1 MEDRLT
7 RSRAGRPGAAL
18 VALLVIIAITAAWWA
33 LALWPVGSSEPEWL
47 ARTRGACFG
56 STPGGLPDAGGWILL
71 IGEPAGMLGVLWVV
85 WGRSLRADLLRA
97 RAYRRWRITGAGLAV
112 LALVGVAALGIRVAR
127 AEALGRAPIASPSG
141 TPMRLD
147 MLPPAIALTDQHGRR
162 AALRD
167 RREHAALLTFAFGH
181 CTTVCPTVVHDVQR
195 ARRAA
200 NRSDVRIVVITLD
213 PWRDTPERLSS
224 IAKQWELA
232 PDDLVLSGTI
242 DDVEHALDA
251 LGIGRRR
258 NEVSGDIEHA
268 GTAML
273 LNKRG
278 RIAWRIDG
286 GMGPVAGLLARA
298 GGGGRSE

>member
-7 RSRAGRPGAAL
+7 RSRAERPGAAL

-33 LALWPVGSSEPEWL
+33 LALWPVGSLEPEWL

-97 RAYRRWRITGAGLAV
+97 RANRRWRITGIALGV
-112 LALVGVAALGIRVAR
+112 LALAGVTSLGVRVAR
-127 AEALGRAPIASPSG
+127 AKALVRAPIAAPNG

-147 MLPPAIALTDQHGRR
+147 LRAPTIALTDQHGRR
-162 AALRD
+162 AALDD
-167 RREHAALLTFAFGH
+167 RHDHAILLTFAFGH

-200 NRSDVRIVVITLD
+200 NRGDVQLVVITLD

-224 IAKQWELA
+224 IAEQWALA
-232 PDDLVLSGTI
+232 PDDLVLSGTV
-242 DDVEHALDA
+242 DDVERALDA

-258 NEVSGDIEHA
+258 NETSGDIEHG

-273 LNKRG
+273 LNERG

-286 GMGPVAGLLARA
+286 GMGRVGELLARA
-298 GGGGRSE
+298 GGDSRSD